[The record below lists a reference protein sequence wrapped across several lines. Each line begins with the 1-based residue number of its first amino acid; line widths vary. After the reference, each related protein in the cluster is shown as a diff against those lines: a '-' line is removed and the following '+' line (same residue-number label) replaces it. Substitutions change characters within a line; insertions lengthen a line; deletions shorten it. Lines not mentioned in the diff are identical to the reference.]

1 MPKENYTYE
10 DVIRKMC
17 AIHGVICNLHVLVNF
32 AAQAESGLKL
42 WEQSILEM
50 NDIENSSFYNP
61 ICCDFVRATTK

>member
-1 MPKENYTYE
+1 M
-10 DVIRKMC
+10 
-17 AIHGVICNLHVLVNF
+17 HLHVLVNV

-61 ICCDFVRATTK
+61 ICCDFVRATTKWCVPGADEKCGYD